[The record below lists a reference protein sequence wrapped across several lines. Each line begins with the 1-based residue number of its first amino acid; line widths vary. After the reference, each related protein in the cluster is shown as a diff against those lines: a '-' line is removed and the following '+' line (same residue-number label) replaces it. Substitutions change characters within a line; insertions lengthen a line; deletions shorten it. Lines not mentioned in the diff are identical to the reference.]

1 VCLQVE
7 RSCGPAGGSTAQ
19 CIADPCAG
27 NTLDCSCARAVCES
41 LPTATNS
48 WSCNVFDRDNFL
60 VGPDRMP
67 YMTCGGGG
75 ICASPDTPIATPQGD
90 IAIAD
95 LRPGD
100 LVYSLRDG
108 QSVIVPLLAA
118 SRTPVSEHTVLRISL
133 EDATVLE
140 ISGPHPTAD
149 GRRLDQLAIGEVID
163 GRRIAAIERIPYR
176 HAFTY
181 DVLPASET
189 AAYLAAGVWL
199 GSTLLP

>member
-1 VCLQVE
+1 VNTTLLIDALMRKTTVLLATLATATGQRTPLARVANQVFTDLVAE
-7 RSCGPAGGSTAQ
+7 LKTQGLGSKV
-19 CIADPCAG
+19 IADMVGMALR
-27 NTLDCSCARAVCES
+27 TYHYRMARLAES
-41 LPTATNS
+41 AT
-48 WSCNVFDRDNFL
+48 
-60 VGPDRMP
+60 
-67 YMTCGGGG
+67 
-75 ICASPDTPIATPQGD
+75 
-90 IAIAD
+90 
-95 LRPGD
+95 GD

-108 QSVIVPLLAA
+108 QTVVAPLLAA

-133 EDATVLE
+133 EDATALE

-149 GRRLDQLAIGEVID
+149 GRRLDQLAIGEVLD